1 MTVIR
6 PFVDSAETY
15 LRLVGE
21 LSEKPLTIQEFAEN
35 VVELH
40 YGVATSSNSVVAA
53 SNSHVYTQ
61 SQANLL
67 AMIRLA
73 YPGIDATE
81 VYEVWVECNES
92 LAYCVRSVQRYADH

>member
-1 MTVIR
+1 MTSIR

-35 VVELH
+35 VLELH
-40 YGVATSSNSVVAA
+40 WGVASSPSKVI
-53 SNSHVYTQ
+53 SGGHVYEQ

-92 LAYCVRSVQRYADH
+92 LSYCVRCVQRYADH